1 MQQTFG
7 QDTLALTIKAV
18 MVKARMIKARM
29 IKARMIK
36 AWIVKTILT
45 DIENFRYYFS
55 TKLGNALNI
64 LKRIVH
70 EKVNKP

>member
-7 QDTLALTIKAV
+7 QDTPVQTIKAV
-18 MVKARMIKARM
+18 MVKAL
-29 IKARMIK
+29 MIK

-70 EKVNKP
+70 